1 MSSVTIVAT
10 LVVSGMLTA
19 LAGPIPVGAEAA
31 RVEAARAATIGSLDG
46 RRPNRHDRPIQQ
58 AGSRRSSEGI
68 ERNVCKEELR
78 I

>member
-19 LAGPIPVGAEAA
+19 LAGPIPAGAEAA

-46 RRPNRHDRPIQQ
+46 SS
-58 AGSRRSSEGI
+58 GSE
-68 ERNVCKEELR
+68 VY
-78 I
+78 